1 MIVACGLDYKMLD
14 EELQL
19 EVIRTV
25 RQHLLIPKGLR
36 TLSPR
41 NLLYKGSQ
49 EGGSPAE
56 RDFAGKNGSAW
67 PWLLQFY
74 VKACFDIDGDA
85 FLPQARE
92 ILANFDEDIQS
103 YGIGSI
109 CELYDAD
116 PPYASRGAISQAWSV
131 GAVLNIHSMIRE
143 RTKEEA
149 RESNTA
155 GKAAK
160 AVKPVAKSTAKK
172 AAVKK
177 TATDNTPKKTA
188 AVTGGKSC
196 QGGIPGRPD
205 LQPRLVAVSRD
216 VPVRGKVK
224 IAKQG
229 YSYESFNV
237 RLGVPA
243 PHRGW
248 FGNGMLRD
256 DPRAGTQRCR
266 RNIRSTPCLRR
277 RGSAIHARPECQ

>member
-1 MIVACGLDYKMLD
+1 MVSFTRLA
-14 EELQL
+14 EATAASN
-19 EVIRTV
+19 EVW
-25 RQHLLIPKGLR
+25 
-36 TLSPR
+36 
-41 NLLYKGSQ
+41 N
-49 EGGSPAE
+49 
-56 RDFAGKNGSAW
+56 
-67 PWLLQFY
+67 
-74 VKACFDIDGDA
+74 A

-188 AVTGGKSC
+188 AKT
-196 QGGIPGRPD
+196 
-205 LQPRLVAVSRD
+205 A
-216 VPVRGKVK
+216 
-224 IAKQG
+224 IAK
-229 YSYESFNV
+229 EAAEKK
-237 RLGVPA
+237 PA
-243 PHRGW
+243 
-248 FGNGMLRD
+248 
-256 DPRAGTQRCR
+256 AKK
-266 RNIRSTPCLRR
+266 
-277 RGSAIHARPECQ
+277 SAEKKPTEKKPAATKAATKKIKTGK